1 MQSSYTLSEIAEL
14 QESEPPGGSKKAV
27 TQSLI
32 RKVANRLGL
41 SPDWRSILF
50 TGSAIVAI
58 FAGGVAAAAGL
69 KPAQL
74 SRITLDPG
82 TRFQTIDSWD
92 VYPRYWEHDK
102 VNNRFDN
109 SYAVH
114 ADDISRYLVNEVGIS
129 GARVEIWSGLE
140 NPTDNWSLFFSGK
153 RTYEEDKPYRYQK
166 INDNDDPFSINRAG
180 FQVSKFDHRV
190 KTMVLPLKR
199 AMETKGERLR
209 VNVNYVDFA
218 YKAKPSSLSHAENP
232 EEYAEIILF
241 YFNRLREEFGI
252 VPDSLE
258 IVLEPENTDDWRG
271 REIGRAILAVK
282 ARLNSAGFD
291 PEIVAPSTAFMP
303 SASEYFDQMA
313 EVPGAIDALGTFAYH
328 RYGTTSVAYVQQIL
342 ERATRHGLKTAML
355 EKVGAEIDQLLEDL
369 IVGQVSSWQQWALAG
384 LAEWDD
390 EGAFYLNV
398 DMRDRAN
405 PRIMMARNTYHL
417 TQVFRHVRA
426 GAVRIGAE
434 SDNADR
440 TPVAFINSNGSWAVV
455 VRAKEAGGPL
465 KIESLPAGRYRLR
478 YISEENEIEEWP
490 PATVTAD
497 GPLEFELPGP
507 GTISI
512 VTDK

>member
-1 MQSSYTLSEIAEL
+1 MQRSCTLGEIAEL
-14 QESEPPGGSKKAV
+14 QELEPPSGPKKAV

-32 RKVANRLGL
+32 RKVAGWLWLCPGK
-41 SPDWRSILF
+41 RSIQL
-50 TGSAIVAI
+50 TAAAMLAS

-69 KPAQL
+69 QPAQF
-74 SRITLDPG
+74 SRITLDSG
-82 TRFQTIDSWD
+82 TRYQTIDSWD

-114 ADDISRYLVNEVGIS
+114 TDEISRYLVNEVGIN

-153 RTYEEDKPYRYQK
+153 RTYEEDKPYRYLK
-166 INDNDDPFSINRAG
+166 INDNDDPFSVNPSG

-199 AMETKGERLR
+199 AMEARGERLR

-271 REIGRAILAVK
+271 REIGRAIMAVK
-282 ARLNSAGFD
+282 TRLNSAGFD

-303 SASEYFDQMA
+303 SATEYFDQMA
-313 EVPGAIDALGTFAYH
+313 EVPGAIDALDTFAYH
-328 RYGTTSVAYVQQIL
+328 RYGKTSVAYVKQIL
-342 ERATRHGLKTAML
+342 EWARRHGLKTAML
-355 EKVGAEIDQLLEDL
+355 EKVGADIDQLLEDL

-384 LAEWDD
+384 LAEWNDK
-390 EGAFYLNV
+390 GAFYLNV
-398 DMRDRAN
+398 DMSDQAN
-405 PRIMMARNTYHL
+405 PRIMMARNTFHL

-426 GAVRIGAE
+426 GAVRIGTE
-434 SDNADR
+434 SNHADK
-440 TPVAFINSNGSWAVV
+440 TPVAFINADGSWAVT
-455 VRAKEAGGPL
+455 VRAKETGGPL
-465 KIESLPAGRYRLR
+465 KIENLPAGHYRLR
-478 YISEENEIEEWP
+478 YISEENAIEDWP

-497 GPLEFELPGP
+497 RLLEIELPGP